1 MTRGDLPAAPG
12 PFAHKIRP
20 MHLDRLAVVYVRQS
34 SPHQVAEN
42 RESADL
48 QYQLR
53 RRAVELGWPEP
64 RVRVIDD
71 DQGCSGL
78 SIDNRPG
85 FQRLLAEV
93 SLGHVGIVFG
103 REMSRLAR
111 SNRDWHQL
119 LELCALFQV
128 LPADADGVYD
138 PRDVNDRLLLGLKG
152 THSEAET
159 HVLRTQLHQGKL
171 NKARRGELFTCVPIG
186 YVRSADGGI
195 ALDPDEQVRS
205 VIAMVFDLFAELG
218 SVPKVHAHL
227 VAHGICIGM
236 RACRGPGRG
245 QLIWRPARR
254 GTLYETLRH
263 PAYAG
268 AYVYGRNPCDPTLRA
283 AGRSKSGRRT
293 ARPDEWVCL
302 LKGRI
307 PAYIPWERY
316 EANRRQ
322 MQENDRGR
330 GTSRAS
336 RGRGPTL
343 LNGLVTCGR
352 CGRPMAARNARPTA
366 HPRYVCDSQKQEY
379 GGPLCQSASAAA
391 IDRRVEELVLR
402 AVEPA
407 ALELSLRA
415 AERIEQGR
423 GRLHRH
429 WRQALERSE
438 YEANRA
444 RRQYD
449 SVDPENRLVA
459 RELERQ
465 WEQKLAERRRLDEE
479 YARFQ
484 HEQPRH
490 LTAADRERIR
500 ALAADVPALW
510 QAPTTTMADRR
521 AIVRQLVERVVVTR
535 HGTTEVIEV
544 VIRWLGGSESRHE
557 VHQGLRRYDGL
568 GGYAE
573 LKDRVRELR
582 AAGRT
587 GGQIAEV
594 LNQEGYR
601 TPRGGPFTGHRVRR
615 LFMQLGLARVPA
627 GVRGPGDLPGKG
639 EWWLPD
645 LAAEL
650 GVRPIVVHRWRWSGW
665 LRGRQLP
672 GANGRWIVWADRS
685 ELQRLR
691 RLRSYELKNRGRKAP
706 AKLTIP
712 KERRDVGPRTK
723 RTTTRTR
730 SDT

>member
-1 MTRGDLPAAPG
+1 MTGGDHPAAPG

-20 MHLDRLAVVYVRQS
+20 RHLDRLAVVYVRQS

-64 RVRVIDD
+64 RVLVIDD

-128 LPADADGVYD
+128 LLADADGVYD

-152 THSEAET
+152 TLSEAEN
-159 HVLRTQLHQGKL
+159 HVLRTRLHQGKL

-205 VIAMVFDLFAELG
+205 VVAMVFDLYAELG
-218 SVPKVHAHL
+218 SVPKVHGHL
-227 VAHGICIGM
+227 VAHKIRIGM
-236 RACRGPGRG
+236 RAYRGPERGR
-245 QLIWRPARR
+245 LVWRPARKS
-254 GTLYETLRH
+254 TLYEMLRH

-302 LKGRI
+302 LKDRI
-307 PAYIPWERY
+307 PAYITWEQY
-316 EANRRQ
+316 EANRRR
-322 MQENDRGR
+322 MRENDRGH
-330 GTSRAS
+330 GASRAS
-336 RGRGPTL
+336 GGRGPTL

-366 HPRYVCDSQKQEY
+366 HPRYACDAAKQEY
-379 GGPLCQSASAAA
+379 GGPLCQSVSAAA
-391 IDRRVEELVLR
+391 IDRRIEELVLR

-415 AERIEQGR
+415 AERAEQDR
-423 GRLHRH
+423 ERLHRH
-429 WRQALERSE
+429 WRQTLERAE
-438 YEANRA
+438 YEASRS

-449 SVDPENRLVA
+449 AVDPENRLVA
-459 RELERQ
+459 RALERQ
-465 WEQKLAERRRLDEE
+465 WEEKLTEKQRLDEE

-490 LTAADRERIR
+490 LTAVDRERIR

-510 QAPTTTMADRR
+510 HANTTTMADRR
-521 AIVRQLVERVVVTR
+521 AIVRQLAERVVVTR
-535 HGTTEVIEV
+535 RGTTEVIDV
-544 VIRWLGGSESRHE
+544 VIRWLGGTESRQE

-568 GGYAE
+568 GDYPQ
-573 LKDRVRELR
+573 LKERVTELR
-582 AAGRT
+582 GAGRT
-587 GGQIAEV
+587 GEHIAEV

-615 LFMQLGLARVPA
+615 LFMQLGLTCVPA
-627 GVRGPGDLPGKG
+627 GVSGPGDLPGKG

-645 LAAEL
+645 LAAAL

-665 LRGRQLP
+665 LHGRQLP
-672 GANGRWIVWADRS
+672 GVNGRWIVWADRS
-685 ELQRLR
+685 ERLSGNFF
-691 RLRSYELKNRGRKAP
+691 LVFLGIFEKHGL
-706 AKLTIP
+706 L
-712 KERRDVGPRTK
+712 
-723 RTTTRTR
+723 
-730 SDT
+730 